1 MIADLMYVLN
11 VGTAPAGTCQQQI
24 AAIGEKPEWD
34 GFSTSMLYLLLE
46 LMFFEMPKAEVR

>member
-46 LMFFEMPKAEVR
+46 LMFFEMPTAEVR